1 MPDPPADVVGR
12 TQVVDVIRSIP
23 LGVILPLETSLL
35 LTIAIKHFDAS
46 GLTKGLIAAGGGF
59 GLLIAPA
66 ITALARRHGFT
77 AMAMA
82 SLVALIGAVGF
93 TLAAVDHVGLFVAGS
108 LLGLTAVNASYPL
121 MIFTYQRNFPALER
135 GKRVGRGLVM
145 KVAVSAP
152 LAVAMG
158 AWLTDRPQLW
168 WLVVLTGALAAV
180 ALAWL
185 YRRIPSEQLDNVDEV
200 GADRLR
206 LFPHFELMQ
215 EDRQLRLTLFAWM
228 LMGFGNL
235 MLVPLRVE
243 YLAQPEYGIEADAA
257 LIMILTV
264 AIPAVMRLVTTP
276 VFGRLFDRMS
286 FFASRIMINL
296 LFALYVA
303 AFFTGSSRAGLVIGS
318 ITLGIAIAG
327 GDLMWMLWVTKF
339 APKHRVAD
347 YMGLHTFFT
356 GIRAVLAPL
365 LAFMV
370 IGVLPLE
377 VIAITAAILMVIS
390 SAILVP
396 EARAERRTRLEMP
409 VRIVAGD

>member
-1 MPDPPADVVGR
+1 
-12 TQVVDVIRSIP
+12 
-23 LGVILPLETSLL
+23 
-35 LTIAIKHFDAS
+35 
-46 GLTKGLIAAGGGF
+46 
-59 GLLIAPA
+59 
-66 ITALARRHGFT
+66 
-77 AMAMA
+77 
-82 SLVALIGAVGF
+82 
-93 TLAAVDHVGLFVAGS
+93 
-108 LLGLTAVNASYPL
+108 
-121 MIFTYQRNFPALER
+121 
-135 GKRVGRGLVM
+135 
-145 KVAVSAP
+145 
-152 LAVAMG
+152 
-158 AWLTDRPQLW
+158 
-168 WLVVLTGALAAV
+168 
-180 ALAWL
+180 
-185 YRRIPSEQLDNVDEV
+185 
-200 GADRLR
+200 
-206 LFPHFELMQ
+206 
-215 EDRQLRLTLFAWM
+215 
-228 LMGFGNL
+228 
-235 MLVPLRVE
+235 
-243 YLAQPEYGIEADAA
+243 
-257 LIMILTV
+257 
-264 AIPAVMRLVTTP
+264 
-276 VFGRLFDRMS
+276 
-286 FFASRIMINL
+286 MINL